1 MKKFRNVPAVITLLA
16 GFISSVVMILQGYE
30 LVDFLWMLV
39 CIMVGFY
46 VAGLLVRVILN
57 KFFKDLEEPEEE
69 TEKTEEAADG
79 EDGASAEAEKDI
91 DNQQE
96 G

>member
-1 MKKFRNVPAVITLLA
+1 MKKFRNVPAIITLLA
-16 GFISSVVMILQGYE
+16 GFVSSVVMILHGYE
-30 LVDFLWMLV
+30 LVNFLWMLV
-39 CIMVGFY
+39 CVMVGFY

-69 TEKTEEAADG
+69 TEETEETADG
-79 EDGASAEAEKDI
+79 EEGVSAETGTDI